1 MRGMYVR
8 LWAALS
14 CLALGQI
21 SFLESNLT
29 VLESTSTHF
38 IGLNRSGSSGNV
50 SAYLTV
56 LNGSTAIQGVHFDFV
71 PNPVVFRDG
80 EVGPKG
86 AAIFVY
92 DNDVWEPT
100 KVVRFGIITDP
111 PEAAEANAS
120 LLLEIQDDYD
130 GGTIV
135 LDPARAYIPEALPPE
150 NVSSCA
156 IFAER
161 QGAASGVTH
170 LWAAWTLC
178 NEQDWPEVKYN
189 ALDFYDHGTL
199 GMGSPVQWADGE
211 TGRKCLVD
219 ALSMPDIT
227 ALQAGTPPRDDR
239 LWVWIN
245 SEGKIE
251 PDEGLCL
258 RTALAAGSTA
268 HLQSDKASLTLKD
281 TGHNGG
287 GKLLCT
293 RGFPC
298 KLDLSLSNAVP
309 GKQAF
314 IQLLEQHGD
323 QCLSCRHAYAYN
335 ESNLLTFQVT
345 HVNDTTMAD
354 LGYGLLFVEPG
365 IYSLCTCWEDP
376 FSNGQNATRQ
386 EASLTVS
393 GPYSMNTAYCF
404 RSDSGCTIPW
414 VDAVQPQIGKDH
426 VRVMLSCF
434 EPARTPEG
442 FQLGGD
448 GILSSDGYSY
458 HLNASLMRVEE
469 PGVYQMCWCR
479 ESPLQHCD
487 QLEQFH
493 VPAGVFTYGGPAKM
507 NPRSTLLGEPFMMTD
522 IHGTLLRKGDKA
534 MLLPRCGE
542 AHDTAHVISTFN
554 ENASTFEFPALSMES
569 GFRARTYHLCWCQVN
584 GNCTSAEHFR
594 AFFGQ
599 VRLICPDKQAD
610 YNNDGT
616 CSLCPSMLQRPGGM
630 DGMECQMHLSS
641 LLVALSWTL
650 ITTLFVFALCASVS
664 LGFRGGSPSLHGKL
678 RRIEDI
684 SKERGK
690 LTITTAGLHNLATFG
705 KWPIPVT
712 LWQTGHYLLDS
723 KPSRRLQLYVLI
735 SSDQSLE
742 IVDKRGDPASFRAD
756 SSMGVL
762 QISFARAMLNSCLP
776 KTKFPLLAQLVL
788 LAAASISLAILLN
801 PQSWEMLL
809 VLGSSICI
817 SVLLISIWKLTLRS
831 STRMDQRLKTYARV
845 LQERN
850 PSPQACPKGPGRAIL
865 VWDLLDMFEHF
876 QAQIQDR
883 NMYYIDPNII
893 RPLTAAKQLS
903 YAELVGPRK
912 VQWFVS
918 HWWGTSF
925 SVYCDALKRHAKA
938 VNEDDED
945 AWKMTAYWICTFSNN
960 QYQIAEELGK
970 SHEESS
976 FYLALHS
983 GVCRGTCMIL
993 DEMAMPL
1000 KRSWCLFE
1008 LLQTV
1013 HLEKSQMGFTG
1024 LLFCTSNG
1032 VLNFGSSTV
1041 EMSMRIGERLLD
1053 LSLRDA
1059 EATTEQDG
1067 RSLRWMPAEHGG
1079 FAVGCGWLHQSQF

>member
-1 MRGMYVR
+1 M
-8 LWAALS
+8 AAYS
-14 CLALGQI
+14 CQ
-21 SFLESNLT
+21 
-29 VLESTSTHF
+29 
-38 IGLNRSGSSGNV
+38 
-50 SAYLTV
+50 
-56 LNGSTAIQGVHFDFV
+56 
-71 PNPVVFRDG
+71 P
-80 EVGPKG
+80 
-86 AAIFVY
+86 
-92 DNDVWEPT
+92 
-100 KVVRFGIITDP
+100 GI
-111 PEAAEANAS
+111 AQ
-120 LLLEIQDDYD
+120 LLLPRE
-130 GGTIV
+130 
-135 LDPARAYIPEALPPE
+135 PP
-150 NVSSCA
+150 
-156 IFAER
+156 
-161 QGAASGVTH
+161 
-170 LWAAWTLC
+170 W
-178 NEQDWPEVKYN
+178 
-189 ALDFYDHGTL
+189 
-199 GMGSPVQWADGE
+199 QWQQ
-211 TGRKCLVD
+211 R
-219 ALSMPDIT
+219 
-227 ALQAGTPPRDDR
+227 
-239 LWVWIN
+239 
-245 SEGKIE
+245 
-251 PDEGLCL
+251 
-258 RTALAAGSTA
+258 
-268 HLQSDKASLTLKD
+268 
-281 TGHNGG
+281 GH
-287 GKLLCT
+287 
-293 RGFPC
+293 
-298 KLDLSLSNAVP
+298 
-309 GKQAF
+309 
-314 IQLLEQHGD
+314 QLLQL
-323 QCLSCRHAYAYN
+323 Q
-335 ESNLLTFQVT
+335 Q
-345 HVNDTTMAD
+345 
-354 LGYGLLFVEPG
+354 
-365 IYSLCTCWEDP
+365 
-376 FSNGQNATRQ
+376 
-386 EASLTVS
+386 
-393 GPYSMNTAYCF
+393 
-404 RSDSGCTIPW
+404 
-414 VDAVQPQIGKDH
+414 QP
-426 VRVMLSCF
+426 
-434 EPARTPEG
+434 
-442 FQLGGD
+442 
-448 GILSSDGYSY
+448 
-458 HLNASLMRVEE
+458 
-469 PGVYQMCWCR
+469 
-479 ESPLQHCD
+479 
-487 QLEQFH
+487 
-493 VPAGVFTYGGPAKM
+493 
-507 NPRSTLLGEPFMMTD
+507 D

-1059 EATTEQDG
+1059 EATTEQDKQMITDLVLQLG
-1067 RSLRWMPAEHGG
+1067 LCRNATGATVFWNLKGQNSAGALVSQHMAAYRTWAMDTLKNFHEAMAPCRSRRVPHRSEQIRAVAVPCRILGVDPKASQEEIKKAYKREAMKWHPDKQPEEKRAEAQKRFSQVANAYETLSSADKRRMHDLGGGGMPGQAPGASGGFGGQGQYSQASAEDLFRQVFGGAGFDELMMNLHKLQGMQDNVRNFANFITAGSKVKVHGSKNWVLAACRRAGIDATNDRLRTQALGKKGSVIKVDPKDNTAKIQVDGVGDVWLPAEALQSDAGQHPDPMDVMRGFRTTPFQSFHGG
-1079 FAVGCGWLHQSQF
+1079 QRSGEQRITSQQLVHKPDGRTVMQVFSKIIGPDGSVREEVQEFEIR